1 MNEAGGFKSKRLRRR
16 IMSEDAYTVAGRNM
30 PEISVAVGLI
40 FAAWG
45 IGAYV
50 ISDMASITAMIPMF
64 MGGPIGIM
72 GFMSMKMP
80 VKRKTFMHISA
91 MFGLICA
98 LGGLRLF
105 QILMGEDGTNLL
117 IASHAVLLVLGGIY
131 TYFCV
136 QSFRWARK
144 QREAAEA

>member
-1 MNEAGGFKSKRLRRR
+1 
-16 IMSEDAYTVAGRNM
+16 M
-30 PEISVAVGLI
+30 PEISIAVGLM
-40 FAAWG
+40 FTAWG

-50 ISDMASITAMIPMF
+50 ISDMASVTAMIPMF
-64 MGGPIGIM
+64 VGGPIGLL
-72 GFMSMKMP
+72 GLMSNRMP
-80 VKRKTFMHISA
+80 DKRKMFMHISA

-105 QILMGEDGTNLL
+105 QILMDGEGSNLL
-117 IASHAVLLVLGGIY
+117 IGSHAIVLVLGVIY

-144 QREAAEA
+144 KREAAEA

>member
-1 MNEAGGFKSKRLRRR
+1 M
-16 IMSEDAYTVAGRNM
+16 
-30 PEISVAVGLI
+30 AVGLI

-64 MGGPIGIM
+64 FGGPIGLL
-72 GFMSMKMP
+72 GLMSSKMP
-80 VKRKTFMHISA
+80 DKRKMLMHISA

-105 QILMGEDGTNLL
+105 QILMDGDGSNLL
-117 IASHAVLLVLGGIY
+117 IGSHAILLVLGSIY

>member
-1 MNEAGGFKSKRLRRR
+1 
-16 IMSEDAYTVAGRNM
+16 MSEDAYTVAGRNM
-30 PEISVAVGLI
+30 PEISIAVGLI
-40 FAAWG
+40 FTVWG
-45 IGAYV
+45 IGAYI

-64 MGGPIGIM
+64 VGGPIGLL
-72 GFMSMKMP
+72 GLMSTKMP
-80 VKRKTFMHISA
+80 NKRKMFMHISA

-105 QILMGEDGTNLL
+105 QILMDGDGSNLL
-117 IASHAVLLVLGGIY
+117 IGSHVILLVLGGIY

>member
-1 MNEAGGFKSKRLRRR
+1 
-16 IMSEDAYTVAGRNM
+16 MSEDAYTVAGRNM
-30 PEISVAVGLI
+30 PEISMAVGLI

-45 IGAYV
+45 TGAYV

-64 MGGPIGIM
+64 VGGPIGLL
-72 GFMSMKMP
+72 GLMSNKMP
-80 VKRKTFMHISA
+80 DKRKMFMHISA

-98 LGGLRLF
+98 RGGLRLF
-105 QILMGEDGTNLL
+105 QILMAGDGSILL
-117 IASHAVLLVLGGIY
+117 IGLNFIVLVLCSIY

>member
-1 MNEAGGFKSKRLRRR
+1 
-16 IMSEDAYTVAGRNM
+16 MSEDAYTVAGRNM
-30 PEISVAVGLI
+30 PEISIAVGLM
-40 FAAWG
+40 FTAWG

-50 ISDMASITAMIPMF
+50 ISDMASVTAMIPMF
-64 MGGPIGIM
+64 VGGPIGIL
-72 GFMSMKMP
+72 GLMSNRMP
-80 VKRKTFMHISA
+80 DKRKMFMHISA

-105 QILMGEDGTNLL
+105 QILMAGDGSNLL
-117 IASHAVLLVLGGIY
+117 IGSHAILLVLGSIY

>member
-1 MNEAGGFKSKRLRRR
+1 
-16 IMSEDAYTVAGRNM
+16 MSEDAYTVAGRNM
-30 PEISVAVGLI
+30 PEISMAVGLI

-64 MGGPIGIM
+64 FGGPIGLL
-72 GFMSMKMP
+72 GLMSSKMP
-80 VKRKTFMHISA
+80 DKRKMFMHISA

-105 QILMGEDGTNLL
+105 QILMDGDGSNLL
-117 IASHAVLLVLGGIY
+117 IGSHAILLVLGSVY

>member
-1 MNEAGGFKSKRLRRR
+1 
-16 IMSEDAYTVAGRNM
+16 MSEDAYTVAGRNM
-30 PEISVAVGLI
+30 PEISIAVGLM
-40 FAAWG
+40 FTAWG
-45 IGAYV
+45 IGAYI

-64 MGGPIGIM
+64 VGGPIGFL
-72 GFMSMKMP
+72 GLMSVKMP
-80 VKRKTFMHISA
+80 EKRKMFMHISA

-105 QILMGEDGTNLL
+105 QILMDGDGSNLL
-117 IASHAVLLVLGGIY
+117 IGSHAILLVLGGLY

>member
-1 MNEAGGFKSKRLRRR
+1 
-16 IMSEDAYTVAGRNM
+16 MSDNTYRVAGRNM
-30 PEISVAVGLI
+30 PEISIAVGSI

-50 ISDMASITAMIPMF
+50 ISDMASITAMIPLF
-64 MGGPIGIM
+64 VGGPIGLL
-72 GFMSMKMP
+72 GLMSTKMP
-80 VKRKTFMHISA
+80 DKRKMFMHISA

-105 QILMGEDGTNLL
+105 QILMDGDGSNLL
-117 IASHAVLLVLGGIY
+117 IGSHTILLILGGIY

>member
-1 MNEAGGFKSKRLRRR
+1 
-16 IMSEDAYTVAGRNM
+16 MSEDAYTVAGRNM
-30 PEISVAVGLI
+30 PEISMAVGLI
-40 FAAWG
+40 FAACG
-45 IGAYV
+45 LGAYV

-64 MGGPIGIM
+64 VGGPIGLL
-72 GFMSMKMP
+72 GLMSNKIP
-80 VKRKTFMHISA
+80 EKRKMLMHISA

-105 QILMGEDGTNLL
+105 QILMDGDGSNLL
-117 IASHAVLLVLGGIY
+117 IGSHAILLVLGSIY

-144 QREAAEA
+144 QRETAEA